1 MKVLLLEHVEDLGKA
16 GDLVEVK
23 PGYANNYLL
32 PRGLAAIATKANM
45 NEIKAKQR
53 AAQARAQRELEA
65 AQEQG
70 KKLQGKVVVIKAKS
84 GEAGRLYG
92 TITNQDVADE
102 LFQHEIEVDKRN
114 IQISEDIKSVGKY
127 EAQVRLHPE
136 VTTDF
141 VISVEALEE

>member
-102 LFQHEIEVDKRN
+102 LLQHEIEVDKRN
-114 IQISEDIKSVGKY
+114 IQISEDIKTVGKY

-136 VTTDF
+136 VTADF

>member
-102 LFQHEIEVDKRN
+102 LLQHEIEVDKRN